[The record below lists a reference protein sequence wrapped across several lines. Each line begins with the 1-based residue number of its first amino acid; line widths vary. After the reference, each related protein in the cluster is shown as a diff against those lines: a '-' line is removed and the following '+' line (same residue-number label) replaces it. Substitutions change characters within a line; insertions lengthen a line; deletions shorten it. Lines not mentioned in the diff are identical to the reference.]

1 VRTLK
6 RVALLGALSVAA
18 LAATASSASAI
29 TVDPAGEDV
38 TFTAGATVF
47 DALIDVSCTSATVT
61 GKVPNAPAN
70 TAPGTA
76 ANPVGPISITL
87 VFNGCNVIGGS
98 ITCTGLALSVA
109 NDGVWSTITSD
120 ADVKIILPVN
130 ACQFTLT
137 TGCQLSVT
145 RGSAR
150 ELFGDAY
157 NEVPGMPPTP
167 PRIVML
173 PKTLPYAASG
183 GLNCLFI
190 TQGNATWQGSP
201 KTTPASSV
209 EFKQTGGTWLTVS

>member
-61 GKVPNAPAN
+61 GKVPDAPAN
-70 TAPGTA
+70 SG
-76 ANPVGPISITL
+76 NPVGGIGGIPITL
-87 VFNGCNVIGGS
+87 VFNGCNVSGGS
-98 ITCTGLALSVA
+98 ITCTGVNLWVDD
-109 NDGVWSTITSD
+109 DGTWSTITSD
-120 ADVKIILPVN
+120 ADVKIGLPVN
-130 ACQFTLT
+130 SCQFTLT
-137 TGCQLSVT
+137 TGCQLSVA
-145 RGSAR
+145 RGSAQ

-157 NEVPGMPPTP
+157 NEV
-167 PRIVML
+167 

-183 GLNCLFI
+183 GLACLFI
-190 TQGNATWQGSP
+190 TQGNATWQGLP